1 MVRRKDRRIQK
12 VLEILENNP
21 SCSTDELAKGV
32 NLSRSR
38 LEHLFKEQ
46 AGMHLGDYVSECR
59 LRTAAELLK
68 STDMSVKEI
77 AHIAGY
83 EHSSSFI
90 RAFKHMFGAIPS
102 DYRQSLAE
110 MANE

>member
-1 MVRRKDRRIQK
+1 MAEPRDGRIQK
-12 VLEILENNP
+12 VLDILEDNP
-21 SCSTDELAKGV
+21 RCSISGLARTV
-32 NLSRSR
+32 NLSSSR

-46 AGMHLGDYVSECR
+46 VGVQLGDYLLECR

-68 STDMSVKEI
+68 STEMRVKEI
-77 AHIAGY
+77 AHIVGY

-90 RAFKHMFGAIPS
+90 RAFKNKFGIIPS

-110 MANE
+110 MASE

>member
-1 MVRRKDRRIQK
+1 MAGPKDGRIQK
-12 VLEILENNP
+12 VLDILVQNP
-21 SCSTDELAKGV
+21 CCSMGELARRV
-32 NLSRSR
+32 NLSPSR

-46 AGMHLGDYVSECR
+46 IGVQLGDYLLECR
-59 LRTAAELLK
+59 LRIAAELLK
-68 STDMSVKEI
+68 STEMRVKEI

-90 RAFKHMFGAIPS
+90 RAFKNRFGTIPG

-110 MANE
+110 IAKE